1 RAVGSAARGADR
13 SSAGPARA
21 PPPTTG
27 RASRCS
33 PPQRGL
39 TCASS
44 GVQAANDHV
53 PTPAVGDVRCT
64 LRGTRRN
71 VRPGR
76 TPRLLSVCPLGPS
89 WFELVRVTGRAPSQ
103 VARPWIRPGACYDA
117 RHPRPLG
124 DGFRMSPRSP
134 AFGTALVLVSSTF
147 AGVSGLFIRELL
159 VLGLA
164 PLQVVYF
171 SNSLVFLILL

>member
-1 RAVGSAARGADR
+1 MFAAPAWPDMRQLRCAGRQRPCAYTGCR
-13 SSAGPARA
+13 RRPMHPTWNSSKREAGED
-21 PPPTTG
+21 
-27 RASRCS
+27 S
-33 PPQRGL
+33 PP
-39 TCASS
+39 
-44 GVQAANDHV
+44 VV
-53 PTPAVGDVRCT
+53 
-64 LRGTRRN
+64 
-71 VRPGR
+71 
-76 TPRLLSVCPLGPS
+76 GPS